1 MGHWWF
7 SQLET
12 SIYFGETM
20 AIRSPASRTSLR
32 SWAPSRR
39 LSGSRSLLSAC
50 DGRTSKAWWNTSWE
64 SWLVKNQNT
73 PWIWL
78 WVNTETIVGWT
89 SILTQLFWCEQKG
102 YYWFWHTAKTCQDM
116 PSHERKSHPT
126 NNTNSNI
133 IWLVVWNMNFM
144 TFHSV
149 GNVIIPADEL
159 IFFRGVETTNQIF
172 IHIFH
177 MFFFPHM
184 CSYFSM
190 FSWAKCFWTMFDF
203 AAESTN
209 LRNPEP
215 HLWQASAT
223 SGAWGLETLA
233 SLRILAVFVGCVS
246 HEFHRGSS
254 GIIGAR
260 WDLRVT
266 RFFWTQRLEACVIYC
281 ISTSFCGEFAQTV
294 HFRDSCWP
302 S

>member
-1 MGHWWF
+1 MN
-7 SQLET
+7 
-12 SIYFGETM
+12 
-20 AIRSPASRTSLR
+20 
-32 SWAPSRR
+32 RR
-39 LSGSRSLLSAC
+39 G
-50 DGRTSKAWWNTSWE
+50 
-64 SWLVKNQNT
+64 
-73 PWIWL
+73 
-78 WVNTETIVGWT
+78 TIGFDT
-89 SILTQLFWCEQKG
+89 LPR
-102 YYWFWHTAKTCQDM
+102 HAKTCQATK
-116 PSHERKSHPT
+116 EKVILQTTPT
-126 NNTNSNI
+126 LTSSGWWFGTWILWRSIQLGMSSSQLTNSYFSEG
-133 IWLVVWNMNFM
+133 LKPP
-144 TFHSV
+144 TRYLS
-149 GNVIIPADEL
+149 
-159 IFFRGVETTNQIF
+159 IFSIC
-172 IHIFH
+172 
-177 MFFFPHM
+177 FFSQM

-260 WDLRVT
+260 WDLGVT